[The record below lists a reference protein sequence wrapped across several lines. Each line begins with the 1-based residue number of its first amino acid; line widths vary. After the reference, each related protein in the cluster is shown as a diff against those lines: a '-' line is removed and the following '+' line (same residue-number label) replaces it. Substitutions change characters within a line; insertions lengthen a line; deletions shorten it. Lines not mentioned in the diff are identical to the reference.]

1 MRDVEREE
9 MGRGE
14 GGEGEKF
21 KLDITRSYLHTGFTH
36 SDIQLI
42 ILSSPAPKQV
52 GQAIHLQTEQETRK
66 EGILRP
72 FPPLVLPAKFELE
85 VYHPLQLPDGS
96 LPTYPPHLFPE
107 TIKVN
112 G

>member
-52 GQAIHLQTEQETRK
+52 GQAIHLQSRK
-66 EGILRP
+66 QGKKVFSGL
-72 FPPLVLPAKFELE
+72 
-85 VYHPLQLPDGS
+85 S
-96 LPTYPPHLFPE
+96 HL
-107 TIKVN
+107 
-112 G
+112 